1 MLEQR
6 FRISHYPVRIAKDS
20 ENKYIMFST
29 KTLESIFLDNLCINI
44 FNYMR
49 DKANFSIHEVL
60 TYLKENSLMGYTG
73 ADIHKDVENFVLFLE
88 SKQFV
93 VSC

>member
-6 FRISHYPVRIAKDS
+6 FKINHYPVRIAKDS

-60 TYLKENSLMGYTG
+60 IYLKENSLMGYTG
-73 ADIHKDVENFVLFLE
+73 ADIRKDVENFVLFLE